1 MAKSVR
7 SKIKRKFRAIKRQ
20 EVYVPVVNRRQ
31 DECNKRL
38 LVNTFL
44 NKPSGADTV
53 AMVIEGTAPVEA
65 LESNKVVS
73 NKSSSKPFAFI
84 ERTWE
89 VKNPTEEEVG
99 L

>member
-1 MAKSVR
+1 MQQASACEHVLKQA
-7 SKIKRKFRAIKRQ
+7 FRFDFCIGF
-20 EVYVPVVNRRQ
+20 
-31 DECNKRL
+31 
-38 LVNTFL
+38 TI
-44 NKPSGADTV
+44 GADTV

-65 LESNKVVS
+65 LESNKVIS